1 MRTELRA
8 ALRPHSIGVLQL
20 PCPGSSACAR
30 KLAASDLDV
39 LLMRALSFPRDKV
52 CGDGLI
58 PDARGGAA
66 LPALCGRA

>member
-1 MRTELRA
+1 M
-8 ALRPHSIGVLQL
+8 

-30 KLAASDLDV
+30 KLAASGLDV